1 MGGGGCERGCWIF
14 GWAEKNKKVL
24 NLTRAAGKI
33 KDGGENDF
41 FSFKQ
46 KKNSKV
52 KKLIQWGELSPYII
66 IILVT
71 AELRT

>member
-1 MGGGGCERGCWIF
+1 MGGGGCEWGCWIF

-41 FSFKQ
+41 FFHLN
-46 KKNSKV
+46 KKKTVKSKN
-52 KKLIQWGELSPYII
+52 
-66 IILVT
+66 
-71 AELRT
+71 